1 MKLCRQ
7 RQNELWANIER
18 RGQMEVISA
27 SASGI
32 GQVPPIQV
40 AEPVPK
46 PASSAEHTP
55 KISTTA
61 DIKRLQSIGAL
72 KIQQDTSGNRTVR
85 WSVSGVSLID
95 AVPVRKFILCSGI
108 FERST
113 GNAEKAGRG
122 RETTRRIGFGD
133 LRPTGQRL

>member
-1 MKLCRQ
+1 MGIIIVYLPLAVKLCRQ

-18 RGQMEVISA
+18 RGQAEVINA
-27 SASGI
+27 SAPGI
-32 GQVPPIQV
+32 GPLPPIQV
-40 AEPVPK
+40 TETAPK

-85 WSVSGVSLID
+85 WSVSGVSWL
-95 AVPVRKFILCSGI
+95 S
-108 FERST
+108 
-113 GNAEKAGRG
+113 
-122 RETTRRIGFGD
+122 
-133 LRPTGQRL
+133 